1 MPYIISH
8 SLKIY
13 YEVHGQGSPILLLHG
28 YSSSFERN
36 WLRLEWVEFLTARDF
51 QVIGLDLRGH
61 GHSDKP
67 LDPDLYTTDL
77 MSQDVLHLLDRLYIG
92 PIHLFGFSMGGG
104 IALHLAIN
112 QPEWVQRVAICGV
125 GDAAIRGQH
134 DPQQLAEIAF
144 ALTTDDP
151 HTKATPFGRHFRT
164 LVDVPG
170 NDLRALAALMR
181 GPGWPGYVEI
191 KQAPAVPVLIV
202 KAEQDEYMPSVEK
215 LMKALPQAQL
225 QIIPA
230 TNHFT
235 VIRDEFCKEV
245 VLRFLRESGSVV

>member
-1 MPYIISH
+1 MTYLVSN

-13 YEVHGQGSPILLLHG
+13 YEVHGHGSPIVLLHG

-36 WLRLEWVEFLTARDF
+36 WLRLGWVEFLTAHEF

-67 LDPDLYTTDL
+67 LHPDLYTTEL
-77 MSQDVLHLLDRLYIG
+77 MSQDVLHLLDHLHIG
-92 PIHLFGFSMGGG
+92 PVDLFGFSMGGG
-104 IALHLAIN
+104 MALHLAMN
-112 QPEWVQRVAICGV
+112 EAQAVQRVAVCGV

-134 DPQQLAEIAF
+134 DPRQLEEIAF

-151 HTKATPFGRHFRT
+151 YAKVTPLGQYFRT

-181 GPGWPGYVEI
+181 GPGWPGYVEL

-202 KAEQDEYMPSVEK
+202 KAEQDEYMPDVEQ
-215 LMKALPQAQL
+215 LMKAMPQAQL
-225 QIIPA
+225 LIIPA
-230 TNHFT
+230 TNHLT
-235 VIRDEFCKEV
+235 VIRDKRCKEIV
-245 VLRFLRESGSVV
+245 IQFLHEGS